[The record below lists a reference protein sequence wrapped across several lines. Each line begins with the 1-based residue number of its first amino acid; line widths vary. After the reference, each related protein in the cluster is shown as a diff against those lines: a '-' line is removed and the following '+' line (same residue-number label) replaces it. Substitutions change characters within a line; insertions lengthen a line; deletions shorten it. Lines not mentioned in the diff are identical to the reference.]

1 MTRDHALGAIIG
13 CAVGDALGT
22 TLEFRTNPSADQSQW
37 HTEITG
43 GGPFGLVAG
52 GWTDDTSMMLALMDT
67 YLECGQLDTVACA
80 HKFVD
85 WHRNGRYSHTGTCF
99 DIGFTTLNALTRFE
113 ATGDPIAG
121 DTSPSSSGNGGI
133 MRLAPAVVANHQCK
147 SSAVRDA
154 VRQSRIT
161 HGSPECLEIA
171 EKMALV
177 LFDGSL
183 ESVRE
188 DVRAV
193 EGLDWADLNSGGY
206 VRETWE
212 CALWCVANTSSFED
226 ALVHAVNRCNDAD
239 TAGAVTGQIAGAIY
253 GASAIPVRWLE
264 HLQWAE
270 EISRQAIALYEL
282 GTRDL

>member
-1 MTRDHALGAIIG
+1 MTRDKAVGAIIG
-13 CAVGDALGT
+13 CAIGDALGT

-80 HKFVD
+80 RKFVD

-113 ATGDPIAG
+113 ATGDPMAG

-133 MRLAPAVVANHQCK
+133 MRLAPVVVANHLCR
-147 SSAVRDA
+147 SSAVCDA
-154 VRQSRIT
+154 VTQSRIT

-171 EKMALV
+171 EKMAHV
-177 LFDGSL
+177 MFDGSL
-183 ESVRE
+183 EPVQD
-188 DVRAV
+188 DVNAV
-193 EGLDWADLNSGGY
+193 EGLGWADLNSGGY
-206 VRETWE
+206 VKETWE

-226 ALVHAVNRCNDAD
+226 ALIHAVNRCNDAD
-239 TAGAVTGQIAGAIY
+239 TAGAVTGQIAGAVY
-253 GASAIPVRWLE
+253 GFSEIPHRWLDKIVWLDE
-264 HLQWAE
+264 MK
-270 EISRQAIALYEL
+270 RQAE
-282 GTRDL
+282 DLFNNSMC